1 MVDRVLAPY
10 GVHRGGSADST
21 GRRNTLTKTQKMA
34 CMLVN
39 QRRHRG
45 FTFPHRIEYMDG
57 DGRSLA
63 VETIDEFDL
72 VVAAFELG
80 QEVVAH

>member
-1 MVDRVLAPY
+1 MVGRV
-10 GVHRGGSADST
+10 SAHD
-21 GRRNTLTKTQKMA
+21 G
-34 CMLVN
+34 
-39 QRRHRG
+39 
-45 FTFPHRIEYMDG
+45 IEYMDG

>member
-1 MVDRVLAPY
+1 MVVCLGER
-10 GVHRGGSADST
+10 VHRGGSADST

>member
-1 MVDRVLAPY
+1 MRFGRRSEAT
-10 GVHRGGSADST
+10 T
-21 GRRNTLTKTQKMA
+21 GRRPQNRLGAILTNLSGRTINSRS
-34 CMLVN
+34 MLETS
-39 QRRHRG
+39 G

-63 VETIDEFDL
+63 VETIDEFDR
-72 VVAAFELG
+72 VVAAIELG